1 MQRLN
6 KIITV
11 LILSLMAQA
20 CGVGGPVV
28 VDRSTELSAPMS
40 VLEKDLPGCD
50 ALTAEMISGQ
60 DSSLLQHPASSDLV
74 VFVVDHNRPVCVGT
88 LAGIKGRLAELMG
101 LKGEQL
107 LGMLPDSDGEEGE
120 GEGSDEGDGAN
131 DGDKSAGQLN
141 HSVTIQGKTL
151 VADDPI
157 PIFLTTSTK

>member
-11 LILSLMAQA
+11 MMLSLMAQA

-60 DSSLLQHPASSDLV
+60 DASLLQHPASSDLV
-74 VFVVDHNRPVCVGT
+74 VMVVNHNRPVCVGT
-88 LAGIKGRLAELMG
+88 LAGVKGRLAELNAF
-101 LKGEQL
+101 KGEQL
-107 LGMLPDSDGEEGE
+107 LGVQPDSDGDEGE
-120 GEGSDEGDGAN
+120 GEGDPEGEGSG

-151 VADDPI
+151 VSDDPI